1 MNLQILGS
9 ITNGGNIR
17 QEYQKYSWTKYFEMK
32 DTINN
37 KWLLFVIY
45 FTCIPANQA
54 SELNFS
60 IKENSELIATS
71 PSGKKAFKVNIYI
84 NGYNVNCIGDKVILW
99 GRTKTINESNP
110 QDSRIVL
117 IDLKKEKTIKESN
130 FSKSIFEVD
139 YLSGQSTAY
148 IGTGTGYLLDIDTGA
163 VSNVNTAN
171 DFSDNRLFENC
182 EKNKSW
188 YFNRYNE

>member
-1 MNLQILGS
+1 
-9 ITNGGNIR
+9 
-17 QEYQKYSWTKYFEMK
+17 MK

>member
-1 MNLQILGS
+1 MVTKKGGS
-9 ITNGGNIR
+9 IR
-17 QEYQKYSWTKYFEMK
+17 QEFQKYSWTKYFEMK

-37 KWLLFVIY
+37 KWLLFIF
-45 FTCIPANQA
+45 FTCTPVSQA

-71 PSGKKAFKVNIYI
+71 PSGNKAFKVNIYI
-84 NGYNVNCIGDKVILW
+84 NGYNVNCIGNRVIVW
-99 GRTKTINESNP
+99 GRTKTINENNP

-182 EKNKSW
+182 KKNKSW
-188 YFNRYNE
+188 YFNRYSE

>member
-1 MNLQILGS
+1 
-9 ITNGGNIR
+9 
-17 QEYQKYSWTKYFEMK
+17 MK

-37 KWLLFVIY
+37 KWLLFIVF
-45 FTCIPANQA
+45 FTCIPASQA

-60 IKENSELIATS
+60 IKENSELIVTS
-71 PSGKKAFKVNIYI
+71 PSGNKAFKVNIYI

-99 GRTKTINESNP
+99 GRTKKINENNP

-117 IDLKKEKTIKESN
+117 IDLKKEQTIKESN

-139 YLSGQSTAY
+139 YLSGQGTAY

-171 DFSDNRLFENC
+171 DFSDNRLFESC

>member
-1 MNLQILGS
+1 MNLQLIGS
-9 ITNGGNIR
+9 ITNGGSIR
-17 QEYQKYSWTKYFEMK
+17 QEFQKYSWTKYFEMK

-37 KWLLFVIY
+37 KWLLFTFF
-45 FTCIPANQA
+45 FTCISASQA

-71 PSGKKAFKVNIYI
+71 PSGNKAFKVNIYI
-84 NGYNVNCIGDKVILW
+84 NGYNVNCIGNRVIVW
-99 GRTKTINESNP
+99 GRTKTINENNP

-171 DFSDNRLFENC
+171 DFSDNRFFENC
-182 EKNKSW
+182 KKNKSW
-188 YFNRYNE
+188 YFNRYSE